1 MWLLMALSC
10 AFFTATS
17 TSISKIILKRNDE
30 YLVGWLSLIMAA
42 PFLLSILLWID
53 IPKLDIV
60 FYRSVLILLPLEM
73 AAYILYIKAIK
84 YSPLSLTLPFLALT
98 PVFLIL
104 SGWLIL
110 RESVGFL
117 GISGIVLVAAGAY
130 LLNIETFRMGIFEP
144 VRSIFKERGSVY
156 MIIVAFIYSI
166 TSALGKLAIAHSSVL
181 FFSAVY
187 YPVASVLLIPL
198 VVIRYKQGVLNPTL
212 IRKDKWLLLLVG
224 FVVSLSV
231 ITHCFG
237 ITMTKAAYMITVK
250 RLSVIFGV
258 IYGWLLFKESHIA
271 NRLVV
276 ASLMVLGVLLI
287 SLTYK

>member
-30 YLVGWLSLIMAA
+30 YLVGWLGLVMAA
-42 PFLLSILLWID
+42 PFLLFILFWID
-53 IPKLDIV
+53 IPGLDII
-60 FYRSVLILLPLEM
+60 FYRSAFILLPLEIL
-73 AAYILYIKAIK
+73 AYLLYIKAIK

-104 SGWLIL
+104 TGWLIL
-110 RESVGFL
+110 RERVGFL
-117 GISGIVLVAAGAY
+117 GIAGIVLVAAGVY
-130 LLNIETFRMGIFEP
+130 LLNIETFHMGLLEP

-187 YPVASVLLIPL
+187 YPALSVLLIPL
-198 VVIRYKQGVLNPTL
+198 VAVRYKQGLLKPTL
-212 IRKDKWLLLLVG
+212 TGRDHWLLLLIG
-224 FVVSLSV
+224 FIFSLSV

-250 RLSVIFGV
+250 RLSMIFGV

-271 NRLVV
+271 NRLAAV
-276 ASLMVLGVLLI
+276 SLMGLGVLLI
-287 SLTYK
+287 SITH